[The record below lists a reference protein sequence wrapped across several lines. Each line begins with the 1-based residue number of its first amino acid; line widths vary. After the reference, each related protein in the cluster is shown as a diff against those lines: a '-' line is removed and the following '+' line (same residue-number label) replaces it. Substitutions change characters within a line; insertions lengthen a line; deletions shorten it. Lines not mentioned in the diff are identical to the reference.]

1 MIETLIENQQKA
13 GVSMAKLIAVANQKG
28 GVGKT
33 TTCVN
38 LAAALHMSGK
48 RVLLCDMDP
57 QGHASIGLGYDKKDD
72 VATIYNLLIGQCDA
86 QTAIRNTEYGD
97 LLPANTNLVGA
108 EVEFLGIEDRH
119 YLLRNVLQKIEH
131 MYDFILIDCPPS
143 LGQLTINALCAA
155 HSVIV
160 PIDCGFYA
168 LEGLSSLTTTI
179 SMLKKELNPNLDIEG
194 VLLTMFDSRTN
205 LAIQIAQEIKR
216 FFPKKVFSTVIPRNV
231 RLAEAPSHSKPVLA
245 YDRFSKGCASY
256 MSLAEELIAKNT
268 LREESK

>member
-1 MIETLIENQQKA
+1 
-13 GVSMAKLIAVANQKG
+13 MAKIIAIANQKG

-38 LAAALHMSGK
+38 LTAALHLCGK

-57 QGHASIGLGYDKKDD
+57 QGHASIGLGYQKKED
-72 VATIYNLLIGQCDA
+72 VATIYNVLVGQC
-86 QTAIRNTEYGD
+86 AISDSIRHTEYGD

-108 EVEFLGIEDRH
+108 EVEMLGMDNRH
-119 YLLRNVLQKIEH
+119 YLLRDVLKTVAHQ
-131 MYDFILIDCPPS
+131 YDFILIDCPPS

-155 HSVIV
+155 DSVMV

-179 SMLKKELNPNLDIEG
+179 SMLKKELNPDLMIEG

-216 FFPKKVFSTVIPRNV
+216 FFPRQVYHTAIPRNV

-245 YDRFSKGCASY
+245 YDRYSKGCAAY
-256 MSLAEELIAKNT
+256 MRLAEEVIAQNLPKEAT
-268 LREESK
+268 K

>member
-1 MIETLIENQQKA
+1 
-13 GVSMAKLIAVANQKG
+13 MAKIIAVANQKG

-38 LAAALHMSGK
+38 LAAALHLCGK

-57 QGHASIGLGYDKKDD
+57 QGHASIGLGYQKKED
-72 VATIYNLLIGQCDA
+72 VATIYNVLVGQCGVA
-86 QTAIRNTEYGD
+86 EAIRHTAYGD
-97 LLPANTNLVGA
+97 LLPANTNLVGC
-108 EVEFLGIEDRH
+108 EVEMLGMDNRH
-119 YLLRNVLQKIEH
+119 YLLRDILAKIKH
-131 MYDFILIDCPPS
+131 LYDFVIVDCPPS

-155 HSVIV
+155 DSVIV

-179 SMLKKELNPNLDIEG
+179 SMLKKELNPSLCIEG

-216 FFPKKVFSTVIPRNV
+216 FFPRQVFHTVIPRNV

-245 YDRFSKGCASY
+245 YDRYSKGCASY
-256 MSLAEELIAKNT
+256 MKLAEEIIQKNLPEGAKA
-268 LREESK
+268 